1 MYTGPNIEQNHL
13 VFAIDPASGRG
24 NRCSDLVNI
33 YSNTDAANPSFNG
46 GATYTDNVSN
56 EGFATMEFTG
66 DGENITYG
74 TDNGSRSLYDLTIIG
89 WWKQDSTSGPHQTV
103 FCTSTGY
110 QYGLK
115 LMSYYHGQWAAWVG
129 AAGSANVLVGSG
141 HTIAGDDDFYC
152 LACTRSGDTTVIQLY
167 ENGIFSTESTTNAMI
182 KLSLMES
189 GNTGYG
195 TDYHSSGYHY
205 DGNLGQVWVWNKVL
219 SADQILAVFN
229 ATKSRYFRDFV

>member
-33 YSNTDAANPSFNG
+33 YSNTDAANPTFNG

-56 EGFATMEFTG
+56 EAVATLEFTG
-66 DGENITYG
+66 NGENITYG
-74 TDNGSRSLYDLTIIG
+74 TDNGSRSQSDITIIG
-89 WWKQDSTSGPHQTV
+89 WCKQDSTSGPHQTV
-103 FCTSTGY
+103 FCTSTNY
-110 QYGLK
+110 RYGLK

-129 AAGSANVLVGSG
+129 NAGSSDSLVGSG
-141 HTIAGDDDFYC
+141 HTIACDSDFYC
-152 LACTRSGDTTVIQLY
+152 LACTRNGSDGVVKLY
-167 ENGIFSTESTTNAMI
+167 ENGVYSTQSSTGILNDLA
-182 KLSLMES
+182 ES

-195 TDYHSSGYHY
+195 VDYHSNSYHY
-205 DGNLGQVWVWNKVL
+205 DGNLGQVWVWNKIL
-219 SADQILAVFN
+219 SAQQVEAVFN

>member
-24 NRCSDLVNI
+24 NRCSDLVNV

-89 WWKQDSTSGPHQTV
+89 WCKQDSTSGPHQTV
-103 FCTSTGY
+103 FCTSTNY
-110 QYGLK
+110 RYGLK

-129 AAGSANVLVGSG
+129 NAGSSDSLVGSG
-141 HTIAGDDDFYC
+141 HTIAGDSDFYC
-152 LACTRSGDTTVIQLY
+152 LACTRNGSDGVVKLY
-167 ENGIFSTESTTNAMI
+167 ENGVYSTQSSTGILNDLA
-182 KLSLMES
+182 ES

-195 TDYHSSGYHY
+195 VDYHSNSYHY

>member
-33 YSNTDAANPSFNG
+33 YSNTDAANPTFNG

-56 EGFATMEFTG
+56 EAVATLEFTG
-66 DGENITYG
+66 NGENITYG
-74 TDNGSRSLYDLTIIG
+74 TDNGSRSQSDITIIG
-89 WWKQDSTSGPHQTV
+89 WCKQDSTSGPHQTV
-103 FCTSTGY
+103 FCTSTNY
-110 QYGLK
+110 RYGLK

-129 AAGSANVLVGSG
+129 NAGSSDSLVGSG
-141 HTIAGDDDFYC
+141 HTIAGDSDFYC
-152 LACTRSGDTTVIQLY
+152 LACTRNGSDGVVKLY
-167 ENGIFSTESTTNAMI
+167 ENGVYSTQSSTGILNDLA
-182 KLSLMES
+182 ES

-195 TDYHSSGYHY
+195 VDYHSNSYHY
-205 DGNLGQVWVWNKVL
+205 DGNLGQVWVWNKIL
-219 SADQILAVFN
+219 SAQQVEAVFN